1 MVPAAKTAVKKTAC
15 NLFILLKFCHGVF
28 QYYVV
33 LIVKKWIKDFQWVIL
48 SLIAFP
54 NPVSSLKYQ
63 TVFLMSFC
71 DISTMISSAPVVL
84 FIKGT
89 AEHPMCGFS
98 RVVVRILN
106 HLNVPFSSFDVL
118 QDPDLRQN
126 LKAFSNW
133 PTFPQLYVSG
143 ELIGGCD
150 IAQEM
155 FQSGELAQVLA
166 PYVEKVSTGVVS

>member
-1 MVPAAKTAVKKTAC
+1 
-15 NLFILLKFCHGVF
+15 
-28 QYYVV
+28 
-33 LIVKKWIKDFQWVIL
+33 
-48 SLIAFP
+48 
-54 NPVSSLKYQ
+54 
-63 TVFLMSFC
+63 MSFSH
-71 DISTMISSAPVVL
+71 ISAMISSAPVVL

-98 RVVVRILN
+98 RTVVRILN
-106 HLNVPFSSFDVL
+106 YLNVPFVSFDVL
-118 QDPDLRQN
+118 PDPDLRQS

-155 FQSGELAQVLA
+155 FTSGELGQLLT
-166 PYVEKVSTGVVS
+166 PYVERPSTEITP